1 MLPAAAAALAA
12 AVLLLPGGL
21 LSLLAFPLLMLT
33 AAFMFSAVAVTFTS
47 FLLGPLALVAAAG
60 AALAAVTGFGVLL
73 AAQLA
78 AFAAAAAVG
87 TVVAA
92 AVGSLLAASPSPPG
106 PRGEFDFD
114 DASGAVIDVVP
125 LLPKTAAEE
134 LREEEATR
142 RAERDLLRAFD
153 ERMTKRELE
162 RRRQAAAAE
171 AAGAAAEAEGK
182 EGE

>member
-47 FLLGPLALVAAAG
+47 FLLGPLTLVAAAG